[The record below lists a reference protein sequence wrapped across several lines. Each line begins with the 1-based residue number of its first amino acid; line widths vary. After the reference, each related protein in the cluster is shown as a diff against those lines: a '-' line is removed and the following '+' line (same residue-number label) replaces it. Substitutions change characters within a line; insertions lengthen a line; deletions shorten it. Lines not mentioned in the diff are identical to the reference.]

1 MNKKITKLNT
11 ILNMIV
17 ATFAAMLLG
26 MFLGLF
32 NLPCWFIC
40 GMVAMCAVII
50 EHLLTLHPI
59 NLEEKCK
66 IIYTKIKS
74 KVSSWKN

>member
-1 MNKKITKLNT
+1 MNKKITKLNMT
-11 ILNMIV
+11 LNMIV
-17 ATFAAMLLG
+17 ATFTAMLLG
-26 MFLGLF
+26 MFLDLF

-40 GMVAMCAVII
+40 GMVAMCAVIT

-59 NLEEKCK
+59 YLEEKCK
-66 IIYTKIKS
+66 LIYIKVKN